1 MNNYWWHTNIQN
13 RVNKDEQLMLCEE
26 LDKIEKYTYSYYS
39 NTNFLRLND
48 KTTLNGR
55 KYRIRL
61 DHDSDF
67 RYFSTILGVSPLY
80 DNALENIN
88 DMTSSD
94 IRALIENTAKLYPE
108 NVARYYSNE
117 GVYQYVLL
125 DYTDKGHATIKMVPD
140 KFIPSSYT
148 AFRPVLHRINIRHDV
163 NDGEEY
169 ADEYKFISEDGC
181 YLIDQ
186 SKLNSLDDVLFL
198 ISINPCYI
206 DQINPQYF
214 TNNDMSNNIQ
224 NLDIIKSYIE
234 KAFGDNE
241 VALRILDTNRPLYT
255 KRIIKDDI
263 VDLVNAKKGVKYN
276 YKGEKQLTD
285 KEILSLVHRRVN
297 QIVKDK
303 VNELKFIEQY
313 QNYAIESYEKAFLDL
328 GLIPNVNGLKE
339 KFLPPL
345 KKKAY
350 LSKDTKAII
359 RRFMRL
365 SYLKSANEKL
375 ELYRSEVLSKI
386 KELPQENDYIS
397 YGEEKANII
406 RHNELIAKYEREV
419 LSSGYKYKNKNTG
432 IISALNNEF
441 NELNAKISKYFTLP
455 TIDTVYDMARHLEK
469 ITEDEYDIENIYIPH
484 DDHHL
489 KSYNSRPMVCIV
501 NKDHRKEYG
510 QYLKSYVIENGSN
523 ENAHLKNIHALI
535 EKGIIIPICMTSSN
549 FGVTPSVNNFREQKT
564 IFSKKVLVNGELTD
578 ISINTYSIKRVNRAN
593 QIFKGLKNLVI
604 ELADNNVK
612 KVDRPNKK

>member
-1 MNNYWWHTNIQN
+1 MF
-13 RVNKDEQLMLCEE
+13 E
-26 LDKIEKYTYSYYS
+26 
-39 NTNFLRLND
+39 
-48 KTTLNGR
+48 
-55 KYRIRL
+55 
-61 DHDSDF
+61 
-67 RYFSTILGVSPLY
+67 
-80 DNALENIN
+80 
-88 DMTSSD
+88 
-94 IRALIENTAKLYPE
+94 
-108 NVARYYSNE
+108 
-117 GVYQYVLL
+117 
-125 DYTDKGHATIKMVPD
+125 
-140 KFIPSSYT
+140 
-148 AFRPVLHRINIRHDV
+148 
-163 NDGEEY
+163 
-169 ADEYKFISEDGC
+169 
-181 YLIDQ
+181 
-186 SKLNSLDDVLFL
+186 
-198 ISINPCYI
+198 
-206 DQINPQYF
+206 
-214 TNNDMSNNIQ
+214 
-224 NLDIIKSYIE
+224 
-234 KAFGDNE
+234 
-241 VALRILDTNRPLYT
+241 
-255 KRIIKDDI
+255 KRIT
-263 VDLVNAKKGVKYN
+263 VN
-276 YKGEKQLTD
+276 
-285 KEILSLVHRRVN
+285 
-297 QIVKDK
+297 
-303 VNELKFIEQY
+303 
-313 QNYAIESYEKAFLDL
+313 
-328 GLIPNVNGLKE
+328 
-339 KFLPPL
+339 PPL